1 VARNTAYFRTL
12 NERIVDTAAEL
23 GFDGFVPL
31 LCECPDPRC
40 FRLARATL
48 AEFEALRAHPERL
61 VLYPGHEDVGEDRVV
76 AATDRYTLVER
87 GAAR

>member
-12 NERIVDTAAEL
+12 NERIADTAAEL

-48 AEFEALRAHPERL
+48 AEFEALRAHPDRL
-61 VLYPGHEDVGEDRVV
+61 VLYPGHEDVKADELV
-76 AATDRYTLVER
+76 AQTDRFTLVDR
-87 GAAR
+87 RA